1 MGSELKSV
9 CSCCFFFFFF
19 FLVSHTPAGGGGG
32 RDHHPLT
39 SGKEK
44 KDIERESETMERII
58 ERKDEKEEQE
68 TRVD

>member
-9 CSCCFFFFFF
+9 CSCCFFFVFFW
-19 FLVSHTPAGGGGG
+19 VSLTPAGG